1 MKKEALCV
9 CSVFFVFCCAG
20 MNDIQVSFSKEQE
33 ENFLRLL
40 DYYGVNGLFESIHYL
55 KKGKLVNNTASQL
68 RRAIGFVQSDDCQQT
83 QEIDSDAFDLLCS
96 MASSAVGQFV
106 ELYREKKTD
115 RKFNKSHSEL
125 IKQIDALIGEID

>member
-1 MKKEALCV
+1 
-9 CSVFFVFCCAG
+9 

-33 ENFLRLL
+33 KNFSRLL
-40 DYYGVNGLFESIHYL
+40 SDYGVNGLFESIHYL
-55 KKGKLVNNTASQL
+55 KKGKLVNDTASQL
-68 RRAIGFVQSDDCQQT
+68 QHAIKFVQSSCQQS